1 MKEIKKY
8 KKECFSSFLLGSCSI
23 LSNVFAKGETQAAVN
38 QVNKLVN
45 SLCKPIQA
53 TGFLITLYAVG
64 MFILDMRSENSDAI
78 GKRIMQICVG
88 LFLYGLKGLMS

>member
-8 KKECFSSFLLGSCSI
+8 KKECFSSFLLGMYPM
-23 LSNVFAKGETQAAVN
+23 LSNAFAKTKTQAAVS
-38 QVNKLVN
+38 QVNKLVD
-45 SLCKPIQA
+45 SLYKPIQA
-53 TGFLITLYAVG
+53 AGFLITIYAVG

-78 GKRIMQICVG
+78 GKRVMQICVG

>member
-8 KKECFSSFLLGSCSI
+8 EKKYLSSFLLGMYPVF
-23 LSNVFAKGETQAAVN
+23 SNIFAGTQAAVN

-45 SLCKPIQA
+45 SLYKLIQA
-53 TGFLITLYAVG
+53 AGFLITIYAVG

-88 LFLYGLKGLMS
+88 LFLYGLKGLIS

>member
-8 KKECFSSFLLGSCSI
+8 KKEYFSSFLLGIYPI
-23 LSNVFAKGETQAAVN
+23 LSNAFAGTDAAVS

-45 SLCKPIQA
+45 SLYKPIQA
-53 TGFLITLYAVG
+53 AGFLITLYAVG

>member
-1 MKEIKKY
+1 M
-8 KKECFSSFLLGSCSI
+8 
-23 LSNVFAKGETQAAVN
+23 
-38 QVNKLVN
+38 N
-45 SLCKPIQA
+45 SLYKPIQA
-53 TGFLITLYAVG
+53 AGFLITIYAVG

>member
-8 KKECFSSFLLGSCSI
+8 KKEYLSSFLLGMYPMI
-23 LSNVFAKGETQAAVN
+23 SNVFAKGETQAAVN

-45 SLCKPIQA
+45 SLYKPIQA
-53 TGFLITLYAVG
+53 AGFLITIYAVG

>member
-8 KKECFSSFLLGSCSI
+8 EKKYLSSFLLGMYP
-23 LSNVFAKGETQAAVN
+23 VTQAAVN

-45 SLCKPIQA
+45 SLYKPIQA
-53 TGFLITLYAVG
+53 AGFLITIYAVG

>member
-45 SLCKPIQA
+45 SLYKPIQA
-53 TGFLITLYAVG
+53 AGFFNHDLCSRNVYLRYA
-64 MFILDMRSENSDAI
+64 I
-78 GKRIMQICVG
+78 
-88 LFLYGLKGLMS
+88 

>member
-8 KKECFSSFLLGSCSI
+8 KKEYLSSFLLGLCPI

-45 SLCKPIQA
+45 SLYTPIQA
-53 TGFLITLYAVG
+53 VGFIVTIYAVG

-78 GKRIMQICVG
+78 GKRITQICVG
-88 LFLYGLKGLMS
+88 LFLYGLKGLIS